1 MADGDKQAAYSNK
14 TAEAKRPGIKR
25 VFMVHLDIECMGIQ
39 KIQKNLP

>member
-1 MADGDKQAAYSNK
+1 MADGDKQVAQSNK
-14 TAEAKRPGIKR
+14 MAEAKRPGKKR